1 MLKLLKEKIVQGNE
15 NFTANTNTNKNTN
28 NKHQKKETNPCHV

>member
-15 NFTANTNTNKNTN
+15 NFTANTNKNTN
-28 NKHQKKETNPCHV
+28 NKHQKKETNPCQV